1 MPPFPFPRRS
11 PLPFA
16 PARAARPRGTPVW
29 RGAVWGGPV
38 WVAPVWIACVAG
50 LLAASPVLAQSRP
63 SASSAPAR
71 TLPAEGTAI
80 NPARAKDLSGDT
92 ITPMTG
98 VPTPSALAVP
108 AVPSALLTPDATPP
122 VAPTPDPDG
131 VTAAPVTP
139 VRPRAVSKVAA
150 GGAPARADH
159 YVVSFVSGS
168 SAADQVDAGLLAGI
182 ATRLGGDPSL
192 RLEIRAY
199 APLPGPEREAAARRL
214 SLLRAIAL
222 RERLL
227 RLGVTQDRMIVYAMG
242 AAATAGADFDHA
254 DLKFVP

>member
-1 MPPFPFPRRS
+1 MPLFPSPRRS
-11 PLPFA
+11 PLPHA
-16 PARAARPRGTPVW
+16 PV
-29 RGAVWGGPV
+29 RGASLWAAPLWG
-38 WVAPVWIACVAG
+38 ACIAG
-50 LLAASPVLAQSRP
+50 MLAASPILAQSAATTATAP
-63 SASSAPAR
+63 AQGTSTKGASTAPAR

-80 NPARAKDLSGDT
+80 NPAPAKDLSATT

-98 VPTPSALAVP
+98 VPTPGALAVP

-122 VAPTPDPDG
+122 VTPTPDPEG
-131 VTAAPVTP
+131 VSAAPVTP

-150 GGAPARADH
+150 GGTPAREDYYA
-159 YVVSFVSGS
+159 VPFTPGS
-168 SAADQVDAGLLAGI
+168 SSADQIDAGLLSSI
-182 ATRLGGDPSL
+182 ATRLGSDPAI

-214 SLLRAIAL
+214 SLLRAIAV

-227 RLGVTQDRMIVYAMG
+227 KLGVTHDRMIVYAMG
-242 AAATAGADFDHA
+242 ASVTVNGNFDHA

>member
-1 MPPFPFPRRS
+1 MPMFPFPRRS
-11 PLPFA
+11 PFPPAFPGVA
-16 PARAARPRGTPVW
+16 PARASSL
-29 RGAVWGGPV
+29 
-38 WVAPVWIACVAG
+38 WVACIAGMLVTT
-50 LLAASPVLAQSRP
+50 PVLAQSRAGT
-63 SASSAPAR
+63 SGTPAR

-80 NPARAKDLSGDT
+80 NPDRAKDLSGDT

-131 VTAAPVTP
+131 VAAAPVTP

-150 GGAPARADH
+150 GGTPARGDH
-159 YVVSFVSGS
+159 YVVPFVSGS

-182 ATRLGGDPSL
+182 ATRLGGDPSI

-242 AAATAGADFDHA
+242 AAATAGTDFDHA